1 MAENSL
7 EQKPKRTRKQATPKA
22 TIKPEDAPKVPEEI
36 KPDVVPPTPVE
47 PDEPVVPDEPEKP
60 TYPIKPEDAPKVP
73 EETKPDVVPLSVELD
88 EKSPY
93 PIRPSEKIKQ
103 ETKAVSPE
111 EEEAAM
117 EREFLE
123 MGKLKVCLYKLN
135 PNLEDGKSKWAFALV
150 VGDLKHIHFKGSFV
164 RAHKWAENYCLS
176 HGLDPKTIQLIKK

>member
-1 MAENSL
+1 ME
-7 EQKPKRTRKQATPKA
+7 EQKPKAPRKPRTSKQEKSSPKPEIA
-22 TIKPEDAPKVPEEI
+22 SSETTFPIKPEDAPKVPEEV
-36 KPDVVPPTPVE
+36 KPEVTPSVE

-60 TYPIKPEDAPKVP
+60 TFPIKLEDYPKVP
-73 EETKPDVVPLSVELD
+73 EKVKPEEAISPEEIKPKSLEETKV
-88 EKSPY
+88 
-93 PIRPSEKIKQ
+93 I
-103 ETKAVSPE
+103 SPE

-123 MGKLKVCLYKLN
+123 KGKLKVSLYKLN